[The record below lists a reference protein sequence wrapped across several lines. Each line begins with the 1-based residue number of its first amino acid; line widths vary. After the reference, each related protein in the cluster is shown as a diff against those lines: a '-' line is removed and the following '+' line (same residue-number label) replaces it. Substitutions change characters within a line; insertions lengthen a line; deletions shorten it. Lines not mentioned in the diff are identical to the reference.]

1 MVNYFIN
8 LAIKWIYR
16 ILVLFCSLTVQYNT
30 TASGASPT
38 TLRVTPT
45 ILQIPVFLEVLGCAT
60 AYMKK
65 KLVLIIPLLRRKLHV
80 IW

>member
-38 TLRVTPT
+38 TLKGNSNNFANSS
-45 ILQIPVFLEVLGCAT
+45 VFRGLGVC
-60 AYMKK
+60 YCIYEKK
-65 KLVLIIPLLRRKLHV
+65 N
-80 IW
+80 